1 MISDWLT
8 QNNIDGSATL
18 ASANPP
24 SEIPNLKS
32 FMTPFAS
39 LLDQYKAVFFDAYG
53 VLKNAHGLIPGVDR
67 TIHALIQAQKPFYV
81 LTNDASRS
89 PDQLAESYA
98 RLGLPSITA
107 NRIVS
112 SGMLAREYLELKV
125 NHGTV
130 AYLGTDTSAHYIENA
145 DLHAL
150 PIRDVDLNNAGDIT
164 ALVLLDDEGFDWNTD
179 LNKTV
184 NLLRLRNIPVIVA
197 NTDATYP
204 VSGNRVAVAIGS
216 VADMLERIVGKQ
228 FIRFGKPDA
237 QLFMFAYDLLRE
249 SLAELPNGQM
259 SIGKNDI
266 LMVGDT
272 LKSDI
277 LGGNKFGFDTAL
289 VLTGNTP
296 AEDVDLRIKAT
307 GIIPTYVCESAAV

>member
-1 MISDWLT
+1 
-8 QNNIDGSATL
+8 
-18 ASANPP
+18 
-24 SEIPNLKS
+24 
-32 FMTPFAS
+32 MTPFAT
-39 LLDQYKAVFFDAYG
+39 LLEQYKAIFFDAYG
-53 VLKNAHGLIPGVDR
+53 VLKNAHGLIPGIDR
-67 TIHALIQAQKPFYV
+67 TIDALIAADKPFYV

-98 RLGLPSITA
+98 RLGLPTITA
-107 NRIVS
+107 DRIVS
-112 SGMLAREYLELKV
+112 SGMLAREYLQLKV

-150 PIRDVDLNNAGDIT
+150 SISEVNLDDAASIT

-179 LNKTV
+179 LNKTI
-184 NLLRLRNIPVIVA
+184 NLLRRRNIPVIVA

-204 VSGNRVAVAIGS
+204 VRGQQVAVAIGA

-249 SLAELPNGQM
+249 SSTESANGRM
-259 SIGKNDI
+259 SISKNEI

-307 GIIPTYVCESAAV
+307 GIIPTYVCESAVV